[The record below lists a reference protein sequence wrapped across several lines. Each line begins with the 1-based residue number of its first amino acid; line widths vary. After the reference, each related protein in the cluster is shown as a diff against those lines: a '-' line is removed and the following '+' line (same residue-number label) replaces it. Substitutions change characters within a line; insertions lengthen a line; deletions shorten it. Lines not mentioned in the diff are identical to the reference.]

1 VFLRAFLALTPYV
14 RAPAAAEWSCIA
26 KRPATPA
33 SRRCV
38 RAGMRA
44 ESLRAAPRCTHT
56 FNPPPKLQGVKGGC
70 QFFIA
75 RRRRFCSN
83 MAAVGSLD
91 QFCTEHS
98 GGCFDSQIASK
109 PKCQAAAGQGGQKEE
124 ARACPGAVE
133 ARPGKPIV
141 KRMHYMVNPFSMP
154 RAHGPEPWNDIYGD
168 VSKPLLLDVGCAK
181 GRWIE
186 HMASETSVR
195 LELNGR
201 TFNYCGVEIY
211 EPLVELA
218 IQRRQEAADPKRN
231 LHYVHANIIS
241 SLKTLEL
248 PNLHTV
254 CFQFCDPWLKKAR
267 RRTVTPEVAR
277 AVAEILPCGGQVYLV
292 SDYLEIA
299 ADMRSHF
306 LSTGTSVLMR
316 MQLCVCVCGC
326 CVGVWVFV
334 WVWVCDNNCC
344 LSAERGGQRDRKKGG
359 GRNLLATAP

>member
-1 VFLRAFLALTPYV
+1 
-14 RAPAAAEWSCIA
+14 
-26 KRPATPA
+26 
-33 SRRCV
+33 
-38 RAGMRA
+38 MRA